1 MALDFNSLKKSSLEI
16 ILNDKRNTKLNIYT
30 PSKKLLTEIVNVSR
44 TLTDIENGKSDIE
57 DINTLYEICAKAMS
71 RNKQNIHITGEKL
84 ESIFDM
90 EDLVIFLQAYIEFV
104 SEIQDSKNLKSR
116 TIR

>member
-1 MALDFNSLKKSSLEI
+1 MALDFNSLKKSNLEI

-30 PSKKLLTEIVNVSR
+30 PSKKLLTEIINVSKS
-44 TLTDIENGKSDIE
+44 LTDIGDNEADIE
-57 DINTLYEICAKAMS
+57 DIDKLYEICAKAMS
-71 RNKQNIHITGEKL
+71 RNKQNIHINGEKL

-90 EDLVIFLQAYIEFV
+90 EDLIIFLQAYIEFV